1 MSLKLHLPR
10 LKTEAH
16 LAPQQTY
23 RKSIFDKGILQDC
36 HRTFRVCVPAFPEC
50 VNTVI
55 NELELLHFHSAC
67 AFSVCLVV
75 AHWVFQCRTCK
86 SIACGFLSLKSVP
99 CRHLWHDVLSKDC
112 VCSVNGISAYRRKKD
127 LLQQK
132 ANIANP
138 TNPLAWTGLF
148 CTCLRCLVFA
158 DPRAKKCGQFI
169 YSHWNAF
176 KLVLQVQSEVNNPRV
191 TAYGIDRRNMSKVK
205 IQKLFLQVR

>member
-1 MSLKLHLPR
+1 MEEVLHFNV
-10 LKTEAH
+10 TETPSSKIENGSTPSTPTDLQEIH
-16 LAPQQTY
+16 FWQ
-23 RKSIFDKGILQDC
+23 RHFQDC

-55 NELELLHFHSAC
+55 NELELLHFYSAC
-67 AFSVCLVV
+67 AFSVCLGV
-75 AHWVFQCRTCK
+75 AHLVFQCRTCK
-86 SIACGFLSLKSVP
+86 SIACGFLSLKSVH
-99 CRHLWHDVLSKDC
+99 RHLWHDVLSKDC

-169 YSHWNAF
+169 YAPWNAF
-176 KLVLQVQSEVNNPRV
+176 N
-191 TAYGIDRRNMSKVK
+191 
-205 IQKLFLQVR
+205 